1 MKDKRK
7 FLRVTKKR
15 TTSYS
20 PQEKIE
26 NIQDCT
32 IIDVSRKGM
41 QIIFPEKIDLG
52 AIICLQLP
60 VAVTGEL
67 AATTVSAQLKW
78 IKKRGNDFIGGIELL
93 EKLDDVEF
101 EKLLIGY
108 TLSEQKISTSIIKD
122 VIQLDKAHVEERSP
136 ASISRKH
143 PGLSSLKTALPL
155 MNTSV
160 SPLPL
165 VLFSAL
171 TALLLM
177 ISGYYS
183 YPLLNGD
190 TQKNDTVV
198 HRTEA
203 PSSSEGTKTFSH
215 QLISPA
221 HAHVAHQNEPALP
234 GEKAPHSITLREGG
248 GNLYFLSMNHYQR
261 ANETLFDFIL
271 QANPSITDVRKIHD
285 DQKITL
291 PAITPES
298 YITETFDGS
307 LRVHVGTFDNRNV
320 LALYSKKL
328 TRLGKKPLVK
338 PYQCSSKDTW
348 HRLFIGDV
356 TNREEALK
364 TVNLLVEKDIIYI
377 PPERGYLHKQQR
389 S

>member
-1 MKDKRK
+1 MRDKRK
-7 FLRVTKKR
+7 FLRITKKR
-15 TTSYS
+15 RASYS

-41 QIIFPEKIDLG
+41 QIVFPEKIDLG

-60 VAVTGEL
+60 VAVPEEL
-67 AATTVSAQLKW
+67 AAITINAQLKW
-78 IKKRGNDFIGGIELL
+78 IKKKGNDFIGGIELID
-93 EKLDDVEF
+93 KLDDEQF

-108 TLSEQKISTSIIKD
+108 TLSEQKISTSIIKE
-122 VIQLDKAHVEERSP
+122 VIKHDKAHAEEMSLP
-136 ASISRKH
+136 SASRKH
-143 PGLSSLKTALPL
+143 PVPPSRGAAFPLINTA
-155 MNTSV
+155 V
-160 SPLPL
+160 SPLSF
-165 VLFSAL
+165 VLCTTL
-171 TALLLM
+171 TALFLL

-183 YPLLNGD
+183 YPLLNKD
-190 TQKNDTVV
+190 VQKSTAVV
-198 HRTEA
+198 HRGA
-203 PSSSEGTKTFSH
+203 PSGSEETKTFSP

-221 HAHVAHQNEPALP
+221 HAHVAHHMEPAVP
-234 GEKAPHSITLREGG
+234 EEKATHRTTLREGG
-248 GNLYFLSMNHYQR
+248 GNLYFLAMNHYQR

-271 QANPSITDVRKIHD
+271 RANPPITDVRKIHD

-291 PAITPES
+291 PVITAAS

-307 LRVHVGTFDNRNV
+307 FRVYVGTFDNRNV
-320 LALYSKKL
+320 LTLYSKKL

-338 PYQCSSKDTW
+338 PFQCSSKDTW

-364 TVNLLVEKDIIYI
+364 TVNLLAEKNIIYI
-377 PPERGYLHKQQR
+377 PPERGE